1 MQHGEWEKKNAVRI
15 LPLFFS
21 NIERRLNCPSFR
33 LQYFHIVCFKQTL
46 HTIWNNNMRITFY
59 MFLNESHIPP
69 TFVWWIKTQHNYHQ
83 FLLRKKNVVQDL
95 NGLGYLLWYTVFIVV
110 HIKCCIVWRNSMV
123 TKNFYLQD
131 LLIVEKKIDLTI
143 LLHFSLLFQ
152 SLQKTNFLPH

>member
-69 TFVWWIKTQHNYHQ
+69 FFVWWIKTQHNYHQ
-83 FLLRKKNVVQDL
+83 FLLRKKKAWSRIWMEGSSFFITVSEFAENKFPPPLVVSKQKVSPGFGRIL
-95 NGLGYLLWYTVFIVV
+95 VA
-110 HIKCCIVWRNSMV
+110 CWRNP
-123 TKNFYLQD
+123 L
-131 LLIVEKKIDLTI
+131 
-143 LLHFSLLFQ
+143 
-152 SLQKTNFLPH
+152 